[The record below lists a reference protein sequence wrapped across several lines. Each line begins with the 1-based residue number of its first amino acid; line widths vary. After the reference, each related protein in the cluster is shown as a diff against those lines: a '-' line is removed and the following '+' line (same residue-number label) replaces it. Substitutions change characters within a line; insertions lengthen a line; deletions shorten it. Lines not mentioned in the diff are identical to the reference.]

1 MVADAPADLLPR
13 PRTPELI
20 LADATRIGVIGA
32 GRWGPHLI
40 RSFQKSGRS
49 RVVAVAEADEGHRA
63 SLARRHPE
71 IEFGDDGLRLLRRND
86 LDAVVIATPTESH
99 HRLAAAALDRGLH
112 VFVEKPLARRVS
124 EAEDLRNRASTAGKV
139 LFVGHVFLFNPA
151 VRAARALIRSDEL
164 GRIHYLRSVRIN
176 LGPVRT
182 DVSALWDLASHD
194 ISIFQF
200 WLGTSPLRAT
210 GKGAAYLNPGLED
223 VVFATLEYPGGVLA
237 NLHVTW
243 LAPHKVREITV
254 VGDRKMLVFDDRDS
268 TRPLTVYDKRI
279 ASTVELSLDGTLAG
293 FRSSIREGDVTAPA
307 VPADEPL
314 AAECDHFLDCVRDG
328 SLPVSGAAEGLE
340 VVRILDGIERS
351 MRNGSREIEL
361 SP

>member
-1 MVADAPADLLPR
+1 MVADAAADLLSR
-13 PRTPELI
+13 PRTEELI

-40 RSFQKSGRS
+40 RSFQKGGRS

-63 SLARRHPE
+63 RVARLHPE
-71 IEFGDDGLRLLRRND
+71 VEFGDDGLRLLTRHD

-124 EAEDLRNRASTAGKV
+124 EAEDLRDRAGAAGRV

-151 VRAARALIRSDEL
+151 VRTARALIRSDEL

-200 WLGTSPLRAT
+200 WLGASPLRAT

-223 VVFATLEYPGGVLA
+223 VIFATLEYPGGVLA

-254 VGDRKMLVFDDRDS
+254 VGDRKMLVFDDRDT
-268 TRPLTVYDKRI
+268 TRPLTLYDKRI
-279 ASTVELSLDGTLAG
+279 AGPADLPLDETLAG
-293 FRSSIREGDVTAPA
+293 FRSSIREGAVTAPA
-307 VPADEPL
+307 VAPDEPL

-351 MRNGSREIEL
+351 MRSGSREIEL
-361 SP
+361 AP